1 MAEFGLSHLVR
12 LVGLNN
18 ADYNDKLAQVISLL
32 DPMRGRHLVHLIEGE
47 VSSRLRQDIHVK
59 PENMRHVCNHCHLTS
74 ETKMQI
80 CGKCRVV
87 RYCNK
92 DCQRNDWSS
101 HKVHCEEHGL
111 YRELT
116 KKPLFDAIRTRNL
129 MEVQRLVEQGAD
141 VNDTLSGYRFTPVSN
156 AVKIG
161 HMPIVRYLC
170 EQGAR

>member
-1 MAEFGLSHLVR
+1 
-12 LVGLNN
+12 
-18 ADYNDKLAQVISLL
+18 
-32 DPMRGRHLVHLIEGE
+32 
-47 VSSRLRQDIHVK
+47 
-59 PENMRHVCNHCHLTS
+59 
-74 ETKMQI
+74 MQL
-80 CGKCRVV
+80 
-87 RYCNK
+87 
-92 DCQRNDWSS
+92 
-101 HKVHCEEHGL
+101 HKVLCEEHGA

-116 KKPLFDAIRTRNL
+116 KKTLFDAIRTRNL